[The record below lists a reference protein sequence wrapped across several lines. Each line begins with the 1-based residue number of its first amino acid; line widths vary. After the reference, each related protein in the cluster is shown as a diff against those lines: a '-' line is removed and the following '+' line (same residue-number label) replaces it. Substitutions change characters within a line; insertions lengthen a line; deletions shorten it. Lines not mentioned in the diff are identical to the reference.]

1 MSQQQTK
8 ALDIHSELKELTVS
22 IQEMVK
28 SFRQL
33 QSPIEESRQR
43 VPEASSQLEKIN
55 KQTEEATHRVL
66 DMVEEITNDTADI
79 VQDLKVLRRAL
90 PATYFKNRSKVRDTF
105 ERIQIKAERGQD
117 RAFAIMD
124 ALQFQDITSQ
134 QMDHAAHLLDEV
146 ETKLHSVMGL
156 FNPEQDGNSEYVLVH
171 KKRVYDPNASFN
183 VSSDTQSNVD
193 TLVSSLKNGDDEND

>member
-1 MSQQQTK
+1 MSQQEAK
-8 ALDIHSELKELTVS
+8 PLDIHTELKELTAS

-33 QSPIEESRQR
+33 QSPIEESRMR
-43 VPEASSQLEKIN
+43 VPEATSQLERITQ
-55 KQTEEATHRVL
+55 QTEEATHRVL
-66 DMVEEITNDTADI
+66 DMVEEITNDAADM
-79 VQDLKVLRRAL
+79 VQDLKVLRKAL

-105 ERIQIKAERGQD
+105 ERLQLKAERGQD

-146 ETKLHSVMGL
+146 ESKLHSVMGL
-156 FNPEQDGNSEYVLVH
+156 FNPESGGKSDYVLVH
-171 KKRVYDPNASFN
+171 KKRVFDPNANFN
-183 VSSDTQSNVD
+183 VSPDAQTDVD
-193 TLVSSLKNGDDEND
+193 NLVSSLKNGDDESD

>member
-1 MSQQQTK
+1 MSQQQTT

-28 SFRQL
+28 SFRHL
-33 QSPIEESRQR
+33 QSPIEESRMR
-43 VPEASSQLEKIN
+43 VPEATSQLEKIT

-66 DMVEEITNDTADI
+66 DMVEEITNDAADM
-79 VQDLKVLRRAL
+79 VQDLKVLRKAL

-105 ERIQIKAERGQD
+105 ERIQLKAERGQD

-156 FNPEQDGNSEYVLVH
+156 FTPGEGEKSDYVLVH

-183 VSSDTQSNVD
+183 VSPEAQSDVD
-193 TLVSSLKNGDDEND
+193 SLVSSLKNGDDEDD